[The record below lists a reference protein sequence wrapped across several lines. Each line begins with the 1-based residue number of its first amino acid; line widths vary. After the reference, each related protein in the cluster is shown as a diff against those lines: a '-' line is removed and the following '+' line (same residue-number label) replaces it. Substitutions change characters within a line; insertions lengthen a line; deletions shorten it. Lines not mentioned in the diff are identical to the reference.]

1 RRRQRLSG
9 QAAGCRQAAVAG
21 AGLDAAMTGAS
32 PSAATEKI
40 ELDLLLEAIHRRYHY
55 DFRAYSR
62 ASLRRRAEAARERLG
77 CDSLSALQARILHEP
92 GLLPVLIDCMT
103 VQVSEMFRD
112 PAYFRALRERIVPHL
127 RTFPS
132 LKVWVA

>member
-1 RRRQRLSG
+1 DRPGADGRDDARDGRADGDARNPAPRGLEIASGHHADGQGDARRPGAMSGRRRQRLSG

-62 ASLRRRAEAARERLG
+62 ASLRRRAEAA
-77 CDSLSALQARILHEP
+77 
-92 GLLPVLIDCMT
+92 
-103 VQVSEMFRD
+103 
-112 PAYFRALRERIVPHL
+112 
-127 RTFPS
+127 
-132 LKVWVA
+132 